1 MHGIVTASRP
11 QCFFCCTNFVVYF
24 SNPAGNRST
33 ATCQYPIRPGLLD
46 TVFHKLLQFDS
57 IIGFTRYIDALQ
69 FIHVYAGDGRK
80 DNFSFR
86 LDHRILH
93 EWFIGVLP
101 NNK

>member
-1 MHGIVTASRP
+1 MSSYTLPNRRKKSIYRNLPV
-11 QCFFCCTNFVVYF
+11 
-24 SNPAGNRST
+24 SNPAG
-33 ATCQYPIRPGLLD
+33 GLLG

-57 IIGFTRYIDALQ
+57 IIAFTRYIDALQ

>member
-1 MHGIVTASRP
+1 M
-11 QCFFCCTNFVVYF
+11 FFSAARMSSYTLP
-24 SNPAGNRST
+24 NPCRKSIYRNLPVSDPARVAGH
-33 ATCQYPIRPGLLD
+33 
-46 TVFHKLLQFDS
+46 VFHKLLQFDS

-86 LDHRILH
+86 LSHRILH